1 MVVNGIAALVGK
13 SVITREQ
20 VQRVAAPLISAHL
33 ERYGD
38 RPDVLR
44 RQIELSLSEVLER
57 LVERRLILQEFEDMN
72 VAIPE
77 SIIDDHIDEQI
88 RRRFG
93 SDRALLTKTLQE
105 EGSTSEGLRREI
117 REQFIEIIMR
127 QRNVPRERDILISP
141 GRIERYYLDNQ
152 DRFRI
157 ADQVKLSMI
166 VIDKSRSLVDPLR
179 LAREIQAKLDEGASF
194 AEMAAVYSDGSQA
207 REGGS
212 WGWVERSVLRE
223 DLAEIAFSMQPD
235 TRSDLIDKPEAV
247 YLMQVDDVRAAHVRP
262 LSEVRDEIER
272 TLTLQERARLEQ
284 QWLDRLRRKTFV
296 ARFWDLPS
304 PPRATAEGRR

>member
-1 MVVNGIAALVGK
+1 
-13 SVITREQ
+13 
-20 VQRVAAPLISAHL
+20 
-33 ERYGD
+33 
-38 RPDVLR
+38 
-44 RQIELSLSEVLER
+44 
-57 LVERRLILQEFEDMN
+57 
-72 VAIPE
+72 
-77 SIIDDHIDEQI
+77 
-88 RRRFG
+88 
-93 SDRALLTKTLQE
+93 KTLQE

-223 DLAEIAFSMQPD
+223 DLAEIAFSMQ
-235 TRSDLIDKPEAV
+235 
-247 YLMQVDDVRAAHVRP
+247 
-262 LSEVRDEIER
+262 
-272 TLTLQERARLEQ
+272 
-284 QWLDRLRRKTFV
+284 
-296 ARFWDLPS
+296 
-304 PPRATAEGRR
+304 

>member
-1 MVVNGIAALVGK
+1 
-13 SVITREQ
+13 
-20 VQRVAAPLISAHL
+20 
-33 ERYGD
+33 
-38 RPDVLR
+38 
-44 RQIELSLSEVLER
+44 
-57 LVERRLILQEFEDMN
+57 
-72 VAIPE
+72 
-77 SIIDDHIDEQI
+77 
-88 RRRFG
+88 
-93 SDRALLTKTLQE
+93 
-105 EGSTSEGLRREI
+105 
-117 REQFIEIIMR
+117 
-127 QRNVPRERDILISP
+127 
-141 GRIERYYLDNQ
+141 RIERYYLDNQ

-296 ARFWDLPS
+296 ARF
-304 PPRATAEGRR
+304 